1 MNRNLFVFALLLVC
15 MATNINAQAVRPFAS
30 SAILQPYSLEVAYN
44 KTTHLIFPFSI
55 VSIDRGSAA
64 ILAQKASGVENILRI
79 KADQKAFEETNLSV
93 ITSDGKLYSFLVCY
107 NPSPVYV
114 SIDMG
119 SASGIP
125 PSSVNHQNG
134 SGTLN
139 DGQLAQ
145 YAKRSLTADQ
155 NLRLGA
161 RSANVSM
168 AVKGVYVKENAMF
181 VRFHLQNG
189 TNINYDTDQFR
200 LYVRDKAGS
209 KRTAVQEREIV
220 PLLTEGETTFVKAD
234 SAQSV
239 VIAIPKLTITK
250 GKHLMVEMTEAA
262 GGRNLRLKLKSKH
275 LLKAK
280 PLD

>member
-15 MATNINAQAVRPFAS
+15 VAANINAQTVRPFAS

-64 ILAQKASGVENILRI
+64 ILAQKANGIENILRV

-107 NPSPVYV
+107 NPNPAYISL
-114 SIDMG
+114 DLD
-119 SASGIP
+119 SASGKP
-125 PSSVNHQNG
+125 QTYGNKQKG

-139 DGQLAQ
+139 DGSLAH
-145 YAKRSLTADQ
+145 YAKLSLTDDK
-155 NLRLGA
+155 NLHLSTK
-161 RSANVSM
+161 SAGVSIR
-168 AVKGVYVKENAMF
+168 VEGVYVKESAMF
-181 VRFHLQNG
+181 LRFHLQNHS
-189 TNINYDTDQFR
+189 NINYDTDQFR

-220 PLLTEGETTFVKAD
+220 PLLTEGETAFVKAD
-234 SAQSV
+234 STQRL
-239 VIAIPKLTITK
+239 VIAIPKLTIPNEK
-250 GKHLMVEMTEAA
+250 YLMVEMTEAA
-262 GGRNLRLKLKSKH
+262 GGRNLLLKLKSKH
-275 LLKAK
+275 LLRAK